1 MHDTL
6 QYKGIDNKRRWYNL
20 LNQNRYIEMRSM
32 QLFTGIIKMMVIDS
46 SNKLI
51 LKRWDIPN
59 NS

>member
-6 QYKGIDNKRRWYNL
+6 QYRGIDNKRRWYIL
-20 LNQNRYIEMRSM
+20 LNLNRYIEMRSM